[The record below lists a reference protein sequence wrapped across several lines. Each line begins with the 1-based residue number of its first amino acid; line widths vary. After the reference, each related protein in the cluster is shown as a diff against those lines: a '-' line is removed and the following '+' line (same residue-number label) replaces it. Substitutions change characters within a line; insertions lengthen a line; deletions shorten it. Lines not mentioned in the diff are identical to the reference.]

1 MWQPE
6 NDFIQFQDY
15 RDRVSLNLNRC
26 HASDMVH
33 ILKLEGHHTSST
45 NIVRVLKQN
54 QKQHWQAYLVSSTG
68 TIGKFKSFFE
78 GDPNTVKE
86 Q

>member
-1 MWQPE
+1 
-6 NDFIQFQDY
+6 
-15 RDRVSLNLNRC
+15 
-26 HASDMVH
+26 MVH